1 MGEQAAKIGK
11 KLEGFGVNFFAN
23 LGWTELTQD
32 KEIKCTRSSHK
43 KKTHGIDL
51 LCKFTNPYIAGNQGI
66 VVECKNR
73 QMGSITR
80 ATIEEWVKELIN
92 NIECAQSA
100 PELVDVDLRNTTLNT
115 GLLLIH
121 ANDKFDQQKF
131 YDHLSKIAFPN
142 RRNPINIFIA
152 ANDRIAQWTSLF
164 AKVKTSYNN
173 GFSFIYPSINE
184 SNKISQKSLTINA
197 LYSKYLLGCSTYN
210 IQKDIAGNTY
220 QEPHTQNMLF
230 FFDEITVNNFRYAF
244 NAYRSSNFRGYVIEQ
259 PIKSGSELIVNMSYK
274 RKLPGK
280 NKLIQDETRYIH
292 IAIRKNGESEVSID
306 IRQPSSYDA
315 QKALELLQAM
325 TDSSEESEVS
335 LAHINLELL
344 TDKNKVGFYDRL
356 SAHGFRDWRLKT
368 VVGITVKK
376 ATSSEDDIEEED
388 SENDESTSGTLA
400 GISQAVL
407 NGSGLRSNEFVQNSI
422 QQGYYISSMKY
433 RYVCTQEAGEFVV
446 AINSKGEN
454 LRVDIEKSF
463 SDDDGKLYVQPF
475 PKELQDEIIR
485 AFQKAANTIFY
496 SLIEEQKQVSVNNAA
511 LPG

>member
-1 MGEQAAKIGK
+1 MITEYTDCAELMRLITDPKIKPAAIKRYLGKQGIIFTATNAQALANDMYTIFLGGQEMTSITQMIVS
-11 KLEGFGVNFFAN
+11 EGNYEKSTLVNARLREHSDSTDILDFFA
-23 LGWTELTQD
+23 D
-32 KEIKCTRSSHK
+32 K
-43 KKTHGIDL
+43 
-51 LCKFTNPYIAGNQGI
+51 
-66 VVECKNR
+66 
-73 QMGSITR
+73 
-80 ATIEEWVKELIN
+80 
-92 NIECAQSA
+92 
-100 PELVDVDLRNTTLNT
+100 
-115 GLLLIH
+115 
-121 ANDKFDQQKF
+121 
-131 YDHLSKIAFPN
+131 
-142 RRNPINIFIA
+142 
-152 ANDRIAQWTSLF
+152 
-164 AKVKTSYNN
+164 
-173 GFSFIYPSINE
+173 
-184 SNKISQKSLTINA
+184 
-197 LYSKYLLGCSTYN
+197 
-210 IQKDIAGNTY
+210 
-220 QEPHTQNMLF
+220 
-230 FFDEITVNNFRYAF
+230 F

-292 IAIRKNGESEVSID
+292 IAIRTNGESEVSID

>member
-1 MGEQAAKIGK
+1 
-11 KLEGFGVNFFAN
+11 
-23 LGWTELTQD
+23 
-32 KEIKCTRSSHK
+32 
-43 KKTHGIDL
+43 
-51 LCKFTNPYIAGNQGI
+51 
-66 VVECKNR
+66 
-73 QMGSITR
+73 
-80 ATIEEWVKELIN
+80 
-92 NIECAQSA
+92 
-100 PELVDVDLRNTTLNT
+100 
-115 GLLLIH
+115 
-121 ANDKFDQQKF
+121 
-131 YDHLSKIAFPN
+131 
-142 RRNPINIFIA
+142 
-152 ANDRIAQWTSLF
+152 
-164 AKVKTSYNN
+164 
-173 GFSFIYPSINE
+173 
-184 SNKISQKSLTINA
+184 
-197 LYSKYLLGCSTYN
+197 
-210 IQKDIAGNTY
+210 
-220 QEPHTQNMLF
+220 
-230 FFDEITVNNFRYAF
+230 
-244 NAYRSSNFRGYVIEQ
+244 
-259 PIKSGSELIVNMSYK
+259 MSYK

-292 IAIRKNGESEVSID
+292 IAIRKNGEAEVSID

>member
-1 MGEQAAKIGK
+1 MTSITQMIVSEGNYEKSTLVNAKLRDDSDYTDI
-11 KLEGFGVNFFAN
+11 LDFFA
-23 LGWTELTQD
+23 D
-32 KEIKCTRSSHK
+32 K
-43 KKTHGIDL
+43 
-51 LCKFTNPYIAGNQGI
+51 
-66 VVECKNR
+66 
-73 QMGSITR
+73 
-80 ATIEEWVKELIN
+80 
-92 NIECAQSA
+92 
-100 PELVDVDLRNTTLNT
+100 
-115 GLLLIH
+115 
-121 ANDKFDQQKF
+121 
-131 YDHLSKIAFPN
+131 
-142 RRNPINIFIA
+142 
-152 ANDRIAQWTSLF
+152 
-164 AKVKTSYNN
+164 
-173 GFSFIYPSINE
+173 
-184 SNKISQKSLTINA
+184 
-197 LYSKYLLGCSTYN
+197 
-210 IQKDIAGNTY
+210 
-220 QEPHTQNMLF
+220 
-230 FFDEITVNNFRYAF
+230 F
-244 NAYRSSNFRGYVIEQ
+244 NAYRSSNFRGYIIEQ

-280 NKLIQDETRYIH
+280 NKLIQEETRYIH
-292 IAIRKNGESEVSID
+292 IAARKKTDSVVSID

-325 TDSSEESEVS
+325 TDSQEGSEVS
-335 LAHINLELL
+335 LSHINLDLL

-356 SAHGFRDWRLKT
+356 SAHSFSNWRLKT

-376 ATSSEDDIEEED
+376 ATSPEDDDIEEED
-388 SENDESTSGTLA
+388 SENDESSTGTLA

-485 AFQKAANTIFY
+485 AFQEAANTIFY
-496 SLIEEQKQVSVNNAA
+496 SLIEEQKRASVNNAT

>member
-1 MGEQAAKIGK
+1 MITEYTDCAELMRLITDQKIKPAAIKRYLGKQGIIFTATNAQALANDMYTIFLGGQEMTSITQMIVSEGNYEKSTLVNAKLRDDSDYTDI
-11 KLEGFGVNFFAN
+11 LDFFA
-23 LGWTELTQD
+23 D
-32 KEIKCTRSSHK
+32 K
-43 KKTHGIDL
+43 
-51 LCKFTNPYIAGNQGI
+51 
-66 VVECKNR
+66 
-73 QMGSITR
+73 
-80 ATIEEWVKELIN
+80 
-92 NIECAQSA
+92 
-100 PELVDVDLRNTTLNT
+100 
-115 GLLLIH
+115 
-121 ANDKFDQQKF
+121 
-131 YDHLSKIAFPN
+131 
-142 RRNPINIFIA
+142 
-152 ANDRIAQWTSLF
+152 
-164 AKVKTSYNN
+164 
-173 GFSFIYPSINE
+173 
-184 SNKISQKSLTINA
+184 
-197 LYSKYLLGCSTYN
+197 
-210 IQKDIAGNTY
+210 
-220 QEPHTQNMLF
+220 
-230 FFDEITVNNFRYAF
+230 F
-244 NAYRSSNFRGYVIEQ
+244 NAYRSSNFRGYIIEQ

-280 NKLIQDETRYIH
+280 NKLIQEEARYIH
-292 IAIRKNGESEVSID
+292 IAARKKTDSVVSID

-325 TDSSEESEVS
+325 TDSQEGSEVS
-335 LAHINLELL
+335 LSHINLDLL

-356 SAHGFRDWRLKT
+356 SAHSFSNWRLKT

-376 ATSSEDDIEEED
+376 ATSPEDDDIEEED
-388 SENDESTSGTLA
+388 SENDESSTGTLA

-485 AFQKAANTIFY
+485 AFQEAANTIFY
-496 SLIEEQKQVSVNNAA
+496 SLIEEQKRASVNNAT

>member
-100 PELVDVDLRNTTLNT
+100 PELV
-115 GLLLIH
+115 
-121 ANDKFDQQKF
+121 
-131 YDHLSKIAFPN
+131 
-142 RRNPINIFIA
+142 
-152 ANDRIAQWTSLF
+152 
-164 AKVKTSYNN
+164 
-173 GFSFIYPSINE
+173 
-184 SNKISQKSLTINA
+184 
-197 LYSKYLLGCSTYN
+197 
-210 IQKDIAGNTY
+210 
-220 QEPHTQNMLF
+220 
-230 FFDEITVNNFRYAF
+230 
-244 NAYRSSNFRGYVIEQ
+244 
-259 PIKSGSELIVNMSYK
+259 
-274 RKLPGK
+274 
-280 NKLIQDETRYIH
+280 
-292 IAIRKNGESEVSID
+292 
-306 IRQPSSYDA
+306 
-315 QKALELLQAM
+315 
-325 TDSSEESEVS
+325 
-335 LAHINLELL
+335 AHINLELL

>member
-173 GFSFIYPSINE
+173 GFSFIYPSMRIDVGSRRN
-184 SNKISQKSLTINA
+184 IAVSQP
-197 LYSKYLLGCSTYN
+197 LLNFFQADAIG
-210 IQKDIAGNTY
+210 IQKARTAMSEIVIAY
-220 QEPHTQNMLF
+220 LPQSVFLQNIGKALC
-230 FFDEITVNNFRYAF
+230 EIARLDQF
-244 NAYRSSNFRGYVIEQ
+244 
-259 PIKSGSELIVNMSYK
+259 PDL
-274 RKLPGK
+274 
-280 NKLIQDETRYIH
+280 
-292 IAIRKNGESEVSID
+292 ID
-306 IRQPSSYDA
+306 IDIVGVLGAVRPSA
-315 QKALELLQAM
+315 QLAVLLLLCFQAM
-325 TDSSEESEVS
+325 QQFLKRRDKGQAAVAGLRLCAILLDD
-335 LAHINLELL
+335 LALAINGHLRDRM
-344 TDKNKVGFYDRL
+344 TNGDRL
-356 SAHGFRDWRLKT
+356 FLE
-368 VVGITVKK
+368 V
-376 ATSSEDDIEEED
+376 D
-388 SENDESTSGTLA
+388 S
-400 GISQAVL
+400 V
-407 NGSGLRSNEFVQNSI
+407 
-422 QQGYYISSMKY
+422 
-433 RYVCTQEAGEFVV
+433 
-446 AINSKGEN
+446 
-454 LRVDIEKSF
+454 
-463 SDDDGKLYVQPF
+463 
-475 PKELQDEIIR
+475 
-485 AFQKAANTIFY
+485 
-496 SLIEEQKQVSVNNAA
+496 
-511 LPG
+511 

>member
-230 FFDEITVNNFRYAF
+230 FFDEITVNNFRYAWSMF
-244 NAYRSSNFRGYVIEQ
+244 KYYQ
-259 PIKSGSELIVNMSYK
+259 
-274 RKLPGK
+274 
-280 NKLIQDETRYIH
+280 
-292 IAIRKNGESEVSID
+292 
-306 IRQPSSYDA
+306 
-315 QKALELLQAM
+315 LQGA
-325 TDSSEESEVS
+325 D
-335 LAHINLELL
+335 
-344 TDKNKVGFYDRL
+344 
-356 SAHGFRDWRLKT
+356 
-368 VVGITVKK
+368 
-376 ATSSEDDIEEED
+376 
-388 SENDESTSGTLA
+388 
-400 GISQAVL
+400 
-407 NGSGLRSNEFVQNSI
+407 
-422 QQGYYISSMKY
+422 
-433 RYVCTQEAGEFVV
+433 RYVFLFYPRRTGDVDFVKEHFIASV
-446 AINSKGEN
+446 SSAV
-454 LRVDIEKSF
+454 RF
-463 SDDDGKLYVQPF
+463 SPEYRESAV
-475 PKELQDEIIR
+475 
-485 AFQKAANTIFY
+485 
-496 SLIEEQKQVSVNNAA
+496 
-511 LPG
+511 